1 MGYTYADVAVTIGEN
16 ILKDEKVQKGVKTTL
31 KGLGAIGAGTVLE
44 TVGAG
49 TAIGATGS
57 ALTYTGCI
65 ATQAVM
71 TGVSTALPR
80 VLGTAASG
88 AIGSAATGIFL
99 VASSP
104 IALGGIA
111 VAGITYGICKLFK

>member
-16 ILKDEKVQKGVKTTL
+16 ILKNENVQKGVKTTL

-57 ALTYTGCI
+57 ALTYTGCV
-65 ATQAVM
+65 ATKAVM
-71 TGVSTALPR
+71 TGVSTALPGA
-80 VLGTAASG
+80 LGATASG

-99 VASSP
+99 VASNP
-104 IALGGIA
+104 VVLGGLA
-111 VAGITYGICKLFK
+111 VAGITYGICKLFE

>member
-16 ILKDEKVQKGVKTTL
+16 ILKDENVQKGVKTTL

-57 ALTYTGCI
+57 ALTGAGCI

-71 TGVSTALPR
+71 TGASTVLPGA
-80 VLGTAASG
+80 LGTAVSG
-88 AIGSAATGIFL
+88 VIGGAATGIFL

-104 IALGGIA
+104 ITLGGIA
-111 VAGITYGICKLFK
+111 VAGITYGICKLFE